1 MSEISE
7 GELPASEEH
16 RYFRAIEAVFIALR
30 GAPLLL
36 SPSDWRVAQGWYRQ
50 GIPLDLVTRGLA
62 DIFAKR
68 AERGATG
75 FVSSLRYCG
84 RAIEALWAE
93 ARELQGAAAS
103 RREQPAFDGEARLE
117 ALAAALPATLV
128 DREHWVA
135 ALLACADGAGSEA
148 TEAALE
154 ALDRELLAAVLAD
167 LDAATRSALES
178 EVEVAVTRL
187 GDRLTGDDQART
199 RERLTRDRVRRRL
212 GLPVLSLFAPEAEK
226 GLEGP

>member
-1 MSEISE
+1 MSAISEAVE

-16 RYFRAIEAVFIALR
+16 RYFRAIEAVFVDLR

-50 GIPLDLVTRGLA
+50 GIPLDLVTRGLTE
-62 DIFAKR
+62 IFAKR

-75 FVSSLRYCG
+75 FVSSLRYCA

-103 RREQPAFDGEARLE
+103 RRPEPAFDLAARLA
-117 ALAAALPATLV
+117 ALAAALPADFA
-128 DREHWVA
+128 DRERWVA
-135 ALLACADGAGSEA
+135 ALEACAGGGGSEA

-154 ALDRELLAAVLAD
+154 NLDHELLAAVLAG
-167 LDAATRSALES
+167 LDGGSREALEG
-178 EVEVAVTRL
+178 EVEAALARL
-187 GDRLTGDDQART
+187 GDRLAGEDRART
-199 RERLTRDRVRRRL
+199 RERLLRDRVRRRA
-212 GLPVLSLFAPEAEK
+212 GLPVLSLFAPEATTGE
-226 GLEGP
+226 

>member
-1 MSEISE
+1 MSAISEAVE

-16 RYFRAIEAVFIALR
+16 RYFRAIEAVFVDLR

-50 GIPLDLVTRGLA
+50 GIPLDLVTRGLTE
-62 DIFAKR
+62 IFAKR

-75 FVSSLRYCG
+75 FVSSLRYCA

-103 RREQPAFDGEARLE
+103 RRAEPAFDLEARLG
-117 ALAAALPATLV
+117 ALAAALPADLA
-128 DREHWVA
+128 DRERWAA
-135 ALLACADGAGSEA
+135 ALEACAGDGSEA

-154 ALDRELLAAVLAD
+154 SLDHELLAAVLGD
-167 LDAATRSALES
+167 LDGPAREALEA
-178 EVEVAVTRL
+178 EVEAALARL
-187 GDRLTGDDQART
+187 GDRLAGEDRVRT
-199 RERLTRDRVRRRL
+199 RERLQRDRVRRRL
-212 GLPVLSLFAPEAEK
+212 GLPVLSLFAPEAE
-226 GLEGP
+226 EGR